1 MDKRFIIIHPLEIIR
16 KGLWA
21 VLRESFY
28 NEFILLASPEMVI
41 DYSGM
46 TNLHLVVFLGE
57 SYINDESKLFIDNM
71 LGQHN
76 KIIWIEIGNSGSYLY
91 QSGQGISIE
100 QSSDLIIE
108 KVRMIIEKQK
118 NNAKLITELTDRE
131 TDVLKLV
138 AVGFSNKEIADKLFI
153 SIHTVIS
160 HRKNTTEKLGIKSIS
175 GLTVYAIL
183 NKLIDTRNIDPSSLI

>member
-1 MDKRFIIIHPLEIIR
+1 MDRRFIIIHPLEIIR

-21 VLRESFY
+21 FLRESY
-28 NEFILLASPEMVI
+28 YDEFILLASPEMVS
-41 DYSGM
+41 DYFGM
-46 TNLHLVVFLGE
+46 ANLNLVVFLGE
-57 SYINDESKLFIDNM
+57 PYINDESKLFIDNM
-71 LGQHN
+71 LGQSN
-76 KIIWIEIGNSGSYLY
+76 KIIWIEFSNPGSYL
-91 QSGQGISIE
+91 QQTGQGISID
-100 QSSDLIIE
+100 QRSDLIIE

-118 NNAKLITELTDRE
+118 NNAKLVTELTDRE
-131 TDVLKLV
+131 IDVLKLV